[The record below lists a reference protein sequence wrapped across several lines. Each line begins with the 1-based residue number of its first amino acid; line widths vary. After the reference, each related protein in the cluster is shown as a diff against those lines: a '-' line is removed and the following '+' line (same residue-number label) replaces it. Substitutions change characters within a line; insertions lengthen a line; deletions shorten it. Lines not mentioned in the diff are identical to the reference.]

1 MHLAEGTLPPL
12 HAAIGWAVAIP
23 LVAWSLADLR
33 PGTAEVDQ
41 DRPESRRAL
50 LPAATSLLFAATLL
64 PLPVPVVGATSH
76 LCLTPLLG
84 LLLGARA
91 VIWPTFFV
99 LLVQALFF
107 AHGGLTTLGANTV
120 SLGVIG
126 PVAAIGVF
134 RLLHGLK
141 IRPALA
147 LASACVV
154 GDLAVYLGDA
164 VILAIALSEA
174 APPLVTFGAVAVG
187 FAPVQV
193 PLAVLEGWLGVT
205 LVRRLSRRRP
215 AAVPEPMRFDAD
227 GPLRLRATGA
237 LVAFLSVGVLVGCEA
252 TGIDDSVFGTIAE
265 RGGRA
270 PTDILLDLSGG
281 EFGLAMSVLLP
292 FVFGFVVGRTWERLG
307 QRDHGTPH

>member
-1 MHLAEGTLPPL
+1 M
-12 HAAIGWAVAIP
+12 AIP

-33 PGTAEVDQ
+33 PGAAAIDQ
-41 DRPESRRAL
+41 DRPETRSAL

-64 PLPVPVVGATSH
+64 PLPVPVFGATSH

-91 VIWPTFFV
+91 IIWPTFFV
-99 LLVQALFF
+99 LLLQALFF

-120 SLGVIG
+120 SLGIIG
-126 PVAAIGVF
+126 PVSAIGLF
-134 RLLHGLK
+134 RALRRLK

-164 VILAIALSEA
+164 VILASALAEA
-174 APPLVTFGAVAVG
+174 APPLVTFSTVAVG

-205 LVRRLSRRRP
+205 LVRRLGHRRP
-215 AAVPEPMRFDAD
+215 DAVPESLRFAAE
-227 GPLRLRATGA
+227 RSI
-237 LVAFLSVGVLVGCEA
+237 SVGAAGVLAVLLSSAALAGCEA
-252 TGIDDSVFGTIAE
+252 RGIDDSVFGAIAQ
-265 RGGRA
+265 RAGQA
-270 PTDILLDLSGG
+270 PTDVLLDLSGG
-281 EFGLAMSVLLP
+281 EFGLAVSVLLP
-292 FVFGFVVGRTWERLG
+292 FVFGFLAGRSWERLG
-307 QRDHGTPH
+307 QRDHDTPH

>member
-12 HAAIGWAVAIP
+12 HAAVGWAVAIP
-23 LVAWSLADLR
+23 LVAWSLGGLR
-33 PGTAEVDQ
+33 SGTAEVDE
-41 DRPESRRAL
+41 DRPDSRRAL

-64 PLPVPVVGATSH
+64 PIPIPVVGATSH

-107 AHGGLTTLGANTV
+107 AHGGLTTLGTNTV

-126 PVAAIGVF
+126 PLAAIGLF
-134 RLLHGLK
+134 RLLRGLK
-141 IRPALA
+141 IHVKFAVA
-147 LASACVV
+147 TACVV
-154 GDLAVYLGDA
+154 GDLAVYFGDA
-164 VILAIALSEA
+164 AILAIALAEA
-174 APPLVTFGAVAVG
+174 APPLVTFGAIAMG

-205 LVRRLSRRRP
+205 LVRRLSRRRA
-215 AAVPEPMRFDAD
+215 AAVPESMHFDAD
-227 GPLRLRATGA
+227 ASLRLRANGT
-237 LVAFLSVGVLVGCEA
+237 LVNFLSVGVLVGCEA
-252 TGIDDSVFGTIAE
+252 TGIDESVFGTIAE

-270 PTDILLDLSGG
+270 PTDVLLDLSGG
-281 EFGLAMSVLLP
+281 ELGLAMSVLLP
-292 FVFGFVVGRTWERLG
+292 FVFGFVVGRTWERMG
-307 QRDHGTPH
+307 QRDHDIPG